1 MDKVQEFLNI
11 FPDKMK
17 DFWRDIAKEA
27 DYIEEVRIRINN
39 PISVCIRGEEYFLNP
54 KGQLTRNIREARLIT
69 GNEIDTILNHICKC
83 SVYAYRDELREG
95 YITVP
100 GGHRIGLAGE
110 VVVDEKGKIVTIK
123 YVTFM
128 NIRISHQ
135 ILGVAD
141 TVLPFLFDENI
152 LRNSLIISPPG
163 CGKTTMLRDV
173 VRQLSKG
180 NYKRKAYK
188 VGVVDER
195 NEIAGGYR
203 GMPQNDL
210 GPRTDVISCLS
221 KKQAM
226 MMLIRSMSPEVLA
239 LDEIGGVEDMEAIG
253 YAIKCGVNIIATIH
267 AGSKEE
273 LLNKPTMEELIK
285 MGSFEKFIFM
295 ERKEGKCVV
304 KYKIGVKELYA

>member
-11 FPDKMK
+11 FPDQMK
-17 DFWRDIAKEA
+17 DFWREIAKEA

-39 PISVCIRGEEYFLNP
+39 PISVFVKGNEFFLNP
-54 KGQLTRNIREARLIT
+54 KGQTTRNIKEARLIT
-69 GNEIDTILNHICKC
+69 GFEIDSILNHICKC
-83 SVYAYRDELREG
+83 SVYAFRDELKEG

-110 VVVDEKGKIVTIK
+110 VVTDERGHVVTIK

-128 NIRISHQ
+128 NIRIAHQ

-141 TVLPFLFDENI
+141 SVMPFLFDGNV
-152 LRNSLIISPPG
+152 LKNCLIISPPG

-195 NEIAGGYR
+195 NEIAGGYK
-203 GMPQNDL
+203 GKPQNDL
-210 GPRTDVISCLS
+210 GPRTDVISGLS
-221 KKQAM
+221 KTQAM
-226 MMLIRSMSPEVLA
+226 LMMIRSMSPEVLA
-239 LDEIGGVEDMEAIG
+239 LDEIGGVEDIESIA
-253 YAIKCGVNIIATIH
+253 YAIKCGVNIIATVH
-267 AGSKEE
+267 AGNKDE
-273 LLNKPTMEELIK
+273 LLNKPFMEKLLNEK
-285 MGSFEKFIFM
+285 VFEKFIFM
-295 ERKEGKCVV
+295 ERQEGKCVI
-304 KYKIGVKELYA
+304 KRKLGVENLYD

>member
-1 MDKVQEFLNI
+1 MDKAQEFINI

-17 DFWRDIAKEA
+17 EFWRDIAKEA
-27 DYIEEVRIRINN
+27 DFIEEVRIRINN
-39 PISVCIRGEEYFLNP
+39 PITISIRGQEYFLNP
-54 KGQLTRNIREARLIT
+54 KGQLTRNIKEARLIT
-69 GNEIDTILNHICKC
+69 GAEIDSILNHICKC
-83 SVYAYRDELREG
+83 SVYAFEDELKEG

-100 GGHRIGLAGE
+100 GGHRVGLAGE
-110 VVVDEKGKIVTIK
+110 VVVDDGGKIVTIK

-128 NIRISHQ
+128 NIRISHE

-141 TVLPFLFDENI
+141 TVIDFLFEDGQ
-152 LRNSLIISPPG
+152 LKNSLVISPPG

-180 NYKRKAYK
+180 NYRRRAYK

-195 NEIAGGYR
+195 NEIAGGFK
-203 GMPQNDL
+203 GTPQNDL

-239 LDEIGGVEDMEAIG
+239 LDEIGCEDDIEAIK
-253 YAIKCGVNIIATIH
+253 YAIKCGVKIIATIH
-267 AGSKEE
+267 AGSREE
-273 LLNKPTMEELIK
+273 LLKKPYMTELLCE
-285 MGSFEKFIFM
+285 GGFERLIFM
-295 ERKEGKCVV
+295 EKEDGKCVV
-304 KYKIGVKELYA
+304 SYKALVGELYG